1 MTIGT
6 SDRQSRNFFSGSRRK
21 SIAFAAGMCY
31 TIIKGGDI
39 MGKIYTIEEIRE
51 KVKPIAEKY
60 EIEKVWLF
68 GSYARGEATEDSD
81 VDLLIK
87 GFKSKAPFAYPGM
100 FVDAEEALGEVD
112 IVSIEALNEPA
123 NNNEMTRHFKRAVKK
138 DAVCIYEEQG

>member
-1 MTIGT
+1 
-6 SDRQSRNFFSGSRRK
+6 
-21 SIAFAAGMCY
+21 
-31 TIIKGGDI
+31 

-60 EIEKVWLF
+60 GIEKVWLF

-87 GFKSKAPFAYPGM
+87 GFKSKEPFAYPGM

-112 IVSIEALNEPA
+112 IVSVEALNEPINKKSA
-123 NNNEMTRHFKRAVKK
+123 TTRHFKATLKRE
-138 DAVCIYEEQG
+138 AVCIYEEQG